1 MVLNA
6 LPLAYYFAC
15 WVVFA
20 LLLLGLPFLALLVGI
35 TQGFELMSKR
45 KSDAQCITYARADA
59 VQQHA
64 KNAALEAVKTGKTQ
78 GLTALGRAYYEK
90 LKKQR

>member
-1 MVLNA
+1 M
-6 LPLAYYFAC
+6 
-15 WVVFA
+15 
-20 LLLLGLPFLALLVGI
+20 
-35 TQGFELMSKR
+35 TKH

-64 KNAALEAVKTGKTQ
+64 KESALEALKTGKTK